1 MGSKHSDETRLKM
14 SNQRKGR
21 KFTEQHK
28 TLISEATKG
37 KNNPNFGKKH
47 SKETKALISL
57 SRLGKSFLS
66 EEVKNRL
73 SKDSGTAVKVIT
85 LTTNETTVYNSLRQT
100 AEALSTD
107 LKSLRYNENIQKERG
122 INVPFKKQYVVKIKR
137 ETF

>member
-73 SKDSGTAVKVIT
+73 SKDSGTAVKVIN
-85 LTTNETTVYNSLRQT
+85 LTTNETTVYTSIIRAAKGMGVTHPSLSKRLKT
-100 AEALSTD
+100 SKGPILV
-107 LKSLRYNENIQKERG
+107 KSLFKVELVNPYN
-122 INVPFKKQYVVKIKR
+122 
-137 ETF
+137 